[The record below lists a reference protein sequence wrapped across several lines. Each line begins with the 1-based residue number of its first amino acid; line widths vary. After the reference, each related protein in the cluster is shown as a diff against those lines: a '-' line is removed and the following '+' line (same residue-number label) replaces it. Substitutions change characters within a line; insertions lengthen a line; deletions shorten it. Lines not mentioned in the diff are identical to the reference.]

1 MESTSAGTT
10 IAGTIDQV
18 AARRAIER
26 ELDLVNGAIE
36 LVASGGSRR
45 VTVAGLRF
53 GEQLLAEMEPFA
65 RACRVNLRSLW
76 TPNGPTCDIAV
87 EAR

>member
-1 MESTSAGTT
+1 MAGMNMS
-10 IAGTIDQV
+10 GTLDPVV
-18 AARRAIER
+18 AERAIER
-26 ELDLVNGAIE
+26 ELDLVSGAIE

-53 GEQLLAEMEPFA
+53 GEQLLSQLEPRA
-65 RACRVNLRSLW
+65 RASHVIVRSLW
-76 TPNGPTCDIAV
+76 SPNGPNSDIAV

>member
-1 MESTSAGTT
+1 MAATLAAGRL
-10 IAGTIDQV
+10 DQ
-18 AARRAIER
+18 AIARRAIER

-53 GEQLLAEMEPFA
+53 GEQLLSEVEPRA
-65 RACRVNLRSLW
+65 RASHVIVRSLW
-76 TPNGPTCDIAV
+76 SPNGPNCDIAV

>member
-1 MESTSAGTT
+1 MAGA
-10 IAGTIDQV
+10 IMAGTIDQRV
-18 AARRAIER
+18 AQRAIER

-53 GEQLLAEMEPFA
+53 GEQLLSEVEP
-65 RACRVNLRSLW
+65 RAQASHVIVRSLW
-76 TPNGPTCDIAV
+76 SPNGPNCDIAV

>member
-1 MESTSAGTT
+1 METE
-10 IAGTIDQV
+10 IAGPTATGTLDQMV
-18 AARRAIER
+18 ARRAIER
-26 ELDLVNGAIE
+26 ELNLVNGAIE

-53 GEQLLAEMEPFA
+53 GEQLLSQIEPLA
-65 RACRVNLRSLW
+65 RASRVNVRSLW
-76 TPNGPTCDIAV
+76 SPNGPHCDIAI

>member
-1 MESTSAGTT
+1 METD
-10 IAGTIDQV
+10 IAGTNATGKLDQTV
-18 AARRAIER
+18 ARRAIER

-45 VTVAGLRF
+45 VIVAGLRF
-53 GEQLLAEMEPFA
+53 GEQLLSQIEPFA
-65 RACRVNLRSLW
+65 RTSRVNVRSLW
-76 TPNGPTCDIAV
+76 SPNGPHCDIAI

>member
-1 MESTSAGTT
+1 MTGTL
-10 IAGTIDQV
+10 IAGRLDQ
-18 AARRAIER
+18 AIARRAIER

-53 GEQLLAEMEPFA
+53 GEQLLSEVEPRA
-65 RACRVNLRSLW
+65 RASHVIVRSLW
-76 TPNGPTCDIAV
+76 SPNGPSCDIAV